1 MNNYDATN
9 VATGAT
15 TDLGLKS
22 FMLGTYRYMMMAM
35 GVTAVVAY
43 FFGQYMMAN
52 PAVGNFIFQPF
63 VLLGFVIAI
72 PFVFGTVGAKLPSM
86 SKGGVLAFLF
96 GFSAFMGVF
105 LSAVTLAYDPTII
118 AKIFFMTVALFGAL
132 SLFGYTTK
140 TDLMPYLKFAAIGF
154 LVYVVYMVASQFFP
168 AIAPT
173 GTMQM
178 IVQGVALVLISV
190 IAASKTQMLKRTYY
204 SAAGNTAML
213 DKMSAYGAAMLLL
226 TFINM
231 FQILLSLFGRD

>member
-1 MNNYDATN
+1 MNQYDATN

-43 FFGQYMMAN
+43 FFGQYMVAN
-52 PAVGNFIFQPF
+52 PAVAGLVFSPF

-72 PFVFGTVGAKLPSM
+72 PVLFGTVGAKLPSM

-105 LSAVTLAYDPTII
+105 LSAVSFAYDPTII

-132 SLFGYTTK
+132 SMFGYTTK

-154 LVYVVYMVASQFFP
+154 LIYVVYMVASSFFP

-173 GTMQM
+173 GTLQM
-178 IVQGVALVLISV
+178 VVQGVALVLISV

-231 FQILLSLFGRD
+231 FQILLSLFGRE

>member
-1 MNNYDATN
+1 MNQYDATN

-43 FFGQYMMAN
+43 FFGQYMVAN
-52 PAVGNFIFQPF
+52 PAIAGLVFSPF

-72 PFVFGTVGAKLPSM
+72 PVLFGTVGAKLPSM

-105 LSAVTLAYDPTII
+105 LSAVSFAYDPTII

-132 SLFGYTTK
+132 SMFGYTTK

-154 LVYVVYMVASQFFP
+154 LIYVVYMVASSFFP

-173 GTMQM
+173 GTLQM
-178 IVQGVALVLISV
+178 VVQGVALVLISV

-213 DKMSAYGAAMLLL
+213 LL

-231 FQILLSLFGRD
+231 FQILLSLFGRE

>member
-1 MNNYDATN
+1 MNHYDATN

-43 FFGQYMMAN
+43 FFGQYMMVN

-72 PFVFGTVGAKLPSM
+72 PVLFGTVGHKLPSM

-132 SLFGYTTK
+132 SLFGYTTR
-140 TDLMPYLKFAAIGF
+140 TDLMPYLKYAAIGF
-154 LVYVVYMVASQFFP
+154 AVYVVYMVASSFFP

-178 IVQGVALVLISV
+178 VVQGVALVLISV

-204 SAAGNTAML
+204 SAAGDTAML
-213 DKMSAYGAAMLLL
+213 GKMSAYGAAMLLL

>member
-22 FMLGTYRYMMMAM
+22 FMSGTYRYMMMAM
-35 GVTAVVAY
+35 GVTAVVAF
-43 FFGQYMMAN
+43 FFGQYMAVN
-52 PAVGNFIFQPF
+52 PAVASLVFSPF

-72 PFVFGTVGAKLPSM
+72 PVLFGAVGRKLPSM
-86 SKGGVLAFLF
+86 SQGGVLAFLF

-105 LSAVTLAYDPTII
+105 LSAVTLAYDPMII

-132 SLFGYTTK
+132 SMFGYTTK
-140 TDLMPYLKFAAIGF
+140 TNLMPYFKYAAIGF
-154 LVYVVYMVASQFFP
+154 LVYVVYMVASSFFP

-173 GTMQM
+173 GMMQT
-178 IVQGVALVLISV
+178 IVQGVALVFISV
-190 IAASKTQMLKRTYY
+190 ITAGKTQMLKQVYY

-213 DKMSAYGAAMLLL
+213 SKMSAYGAAMLLL

>member
-1 MNNYDATN
+1 MNEYDATN
-9 VATGAT
+9 VATGAS

-52 PAVGNFIFQPF
+52 PAVAGLIYSPF

-72 PFVFGTVGAKLPSM
+72 PVLFGAVGAKLPSM

-132 SLFGYTTK
+132 SMFGYTTK

-154 LVYVVYMVASQFFP
+154 AIYVVYMVASQFFP

-213 DKMSAYGAAMLLL
+213 GKMSAYGAAMLLL

-231 FQILLSLFGRD
+231 FQILLSLFGRE

>member
-1 MNNYDATN
+1 MNQYDATN

-43 FFGQYMMAN
+43 FFGQYMVAN
-52 PAVGNFIFQPF
+52 PAVAGLVFSPF

-72 PFVFGTVGAKLPSM
+72 PVLFGTVGAKLPSM

-105 LSAVTLAYDPTII
+105 LSAVSFTYDPTII

-132 SLFGYTTK
+132 SMFGYTTK

-154 LVYVVYMVASQFFP
+154 LIYVVYMVASSFFP

-173 GTMQM
+173 GTLQM
-178 IVQGVALVLISV
+178 VVQGVALVLISV

-231 FQILLSLFGRD
+231 FQILLSLFGRE